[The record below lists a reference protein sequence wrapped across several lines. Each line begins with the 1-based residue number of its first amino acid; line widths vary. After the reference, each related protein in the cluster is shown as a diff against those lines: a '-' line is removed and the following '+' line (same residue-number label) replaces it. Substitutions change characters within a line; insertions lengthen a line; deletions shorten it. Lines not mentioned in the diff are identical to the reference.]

1 MGHVRLGS
9 LPHSRNWKEVVAL
22 LSDCA
27 DVDAIASASQKAMGD
42 ALKGAGQL
50 PDFREVTYM
59 LAMLPLVARGP
70 EFLED
75 ARALDLNFEQEPTL
89 LELSTAISAALDERR
104 HEVGATTFG
113 EMAQLSLVESLVD
126 AIEPQLPS
134 LFSPEPSEVRT
145 ALGRLSNGDRFARL
159 ARDFYARL
167 THRALDF
174 YLSREL
180 ANHVGAGERFADDSA
195 RRRFDEAMA
204 RHCWEVSRI
213 VETYSG
219 GWYGKTVWRDG
230 GLSRESVDRY
240 ASYAFTKLRGEL
252 GRRHAAK

>member
-9 LPHSRNWKEVVAL
+9 LPHSRNWNEVVAL
-22 LSDCA
+22 LSDSA
-27 DVDAIASASQKAMGD
+27 DVEVIAAASQTAMGN
-42 ALKGAGQL
+42 ALTGAGQL

-59 LAMLPLVARGP
+59 LAMLPLAARGP

-75 ARALDLNFEQEPTL
+75 ARALGLDLGRDPTL
-89 LELSTAISAALDERR
+89 FELSAAISAALDERR
-104 HEVGATTFG
+104 QEVGATSFG
-113 EMAQLSLVESLVD
+113 EMAQLALVESLVD

-134 LFSPEPSEVRT
+134 LFSPEPREVRT
-145 ALGRLSNGDRFARL
+145 ALGRLSSGDRFARL

-180 ANHVGAGERFADDSA
+180 AKHVGDGKPFADDTE

-204 RHCWEVSRI
+204 RHCWEASRI

-230 GLSRESVDRY
+230 GLSREAVDRY

-252 GRRHAAK
+252 GRRHAAE